1 MTNIVESD
9 WKRFGTIALMLVV
22 GMSIGCRSANKVP
35 TILATDLPMEFRA
48 GNQSPNP
55 QLDLSFLASRSINT
69 DLIYPGDVLDVAVI
83 TGAEES
89 PPDPLP
95 YRVAPNGMLDLPILG
110 SVPVSGLTLAGAEE
124 RLRQHAIGN
133 RIYRDPKISVL
144 LNTRQ
149 TDSIRVVGAVDEPG
163 DYEIPRAGSDL
174 LAAITAAGG
183 LSKTAGRTIEIRHRA
198 LADGGVAQTAYQEGN
213 GGGAQS
219 VHVDLAKAMNGES
232 GDLSLRDGSVVMVKE
247 HRPSTVYVHGLVP
260 HDGEFDLPK
269 DEPLR
274 VTQAVALAGGREIE
288 FADKIH
294 VTRFVEGYAE
304 PVVIEVS
311 MREAKSNRESNL
323 VLMPGDVVSVEET
336 PTTFTVDFLRNFFR
350 IGFSSAIPGF

>member
-1 MTNIVESD
+1 
-9 WKRFGTIALMLVV
+9 
-22 GMSIGCRSANKVP
+22 
-35 TILATDLPMEFRA
+35 MEFRA
-48 GNQSPNP
+48 ANQTPNP

-69 DLIYPGDVLDVAVI
+69 DLIYPGDVLDVAII
-83 TGAEES
+83 TGAEDT

-95 YRVAPNGMLDLPILG
+95 YRVSPTGTLDLPILG
-110 SVPVSGLTLAGAEE
+110 SVPITGLTLTGAEE
-124 RLRQHAIGN
+124 RLRQHAMAQ

-144 LNTRQ
+144 LNSRQ
-149 TDSIRVVGAVDEPG
+149 TDSIRVVGAVDKPG

-183 LSKTAGRTIEIRHRA
+183 LAKTAGQTIEIRHRA
-198 LADGGVAQTAYQEGN
+198 LADGGVAQTAFDGSA

-219 VHVDLAKAMNGES
+219 IHVDLRQAMAGQAS
-232 GDLSLRDGSVVMVKE
+232 DTTLHDGSIVMVKE
-247 HRPSTVYVHGLVP
+247 NRPSTVYIHGLVP

-274 VTQAVALAGGREIE
+274 VTQAIALAGGREIE

-294 VTRFVEGYAE
+294 VTRFVEGYPE
-304 PVVIEVS
+304 PIVIEVS
-311 MREAKSNRESNL
+311 MREAKSKRESNL
-323 VLMPGDVVSVEET
+323 VLLPGDVVSVEET